1 MTKLEFLKKLD
12 QELSQLPEAE
22 RRKHLCFYEESIDDR
37 MEDGMSEKDAVEAVG
52 DPAEAARQILEE
64 TPLHL
69 LVKTRVEPK
78 GGWSPLTIVLAIIGF
93 PIWLPL
99 LLTVF
104 AVAACIYAVL
114 WSLVLTAVAVA
125 LALLA
130 GAVGCLLYPF
140 FVAMTGMGSPV
151 LFIGLGLAGLGLA
164 ALSAVGVWYAVK
176 GTVKLTVRLAKGI
189 KSLFIRK
196 EK

>member
-1 MTKLEFLKKLD
+1 MNKQDFLTQLRKKLD
-12 QELSQLPEAE
+12 GFPRDEVEE
-22 RRKHLCFYEESIDDR
+22 RLTFYRDMIDDR

-64 TPLHL
+64 TPLPL

-104 AVAACIYAVL
+104 AVAACMYAVL
-114 WSLVLTAVAVA
+114 WSLVLTAAAVM